1 MTTMAL
7 NVRLSDEAE
16 EALAA
21 IAQEEGVSKND
32 VINRA
37 ILERAA
43 RLSRH
48 GEVRDL
54 AREAIA
60 DYSPLLDRL
69 AQ

>member
-1 MTTMAL
+1 MATMAL
-7 NVRLSDEAE
+7 NVRLSEEAE
-16 EALAA
+16 QALAA

-43 RLSRH
+43 RLSHHR
-48 GEVRDL
+48 EVRDL

-60 DYSPLLDRL
+60 DYGPLLDRL
-69 AQ
+69 AR